1 MVNLVYYNPDTKK
14 YWVIDYRIYQPDQD
28 GKSKID
34 HLLDMLNNAVYSK
47 NIPFSTVL
55 FDTWYATHKV
65 MLHIESLNKI
75 YYAPLKANR
84 NVTKADSGEKYSN
97 VCSAWIKTSVFKNSQ
112 KFNEEYF

>member
-1 MVNLVYYNPDTKK
+1 MVNLVYYNPDIKK

-34 HLLDMLNNAVYSK
+34 HFLDMLNSAVYSE

-55 FDTWYATHKV
+55 FDKWHATHKV

-75 YYAPLKANR
+75 LLR
-84 NVTKADSGEKYSN
+84 S
-97 VCSAWIKTSVFKNSQ
+97 FKVKSQ
-112 KFNEEYF
+112 RYQSR